1 LRRAGAG
8 ALIDPLFNRKLSF
21 RRRWKHGI
29 FLLLRIGVLPTLRVL
44 LRFKIHGL
52 QNVPRRGGAL
62 IIGNHVHN
70 SDPILMLSASPRPVL
85 WMAKEEV
92 WKLPVL
98 RWFATQ
104 AGAFPVKRG
113 TFDRDA
119 IRTAVDTI
127 NEGLLV
133 GMFPEGTRS
142 TTGGLKEPF
151 AGASLVA
158 LRSGAPVIPCV
169 IVGSEDLPLDSK
181 AGRAHR
187 QKSRFPR
194 VEVWF
199 GEPFVLTARAAD
211 GRRYSMAEL
220 TDAMM
225 IELARL
231 LPEPMRGIYGGSR
244 SACSHPAV
252 SRDAIAFP
260 GGE

>member
-1 LRRAGAG
+1 M
-8 ALIDPLFNRKLSF
+8 IDPVFNRKLKF
-21 RRRWKHGI
+21 RRRWKHVF
-29 FLLLRIGVLPTLRVL
+29 FLFLRIFVLPTLRVV

-52 QNVPRRGGAL
+52 QNVPKRGGAL

-92 WKLPVL
+92 WNLPVL

-104 AGAFPVKRG
+104 AGAFPVRRG

-119 IRTAVDTI
+119 IRTAVETI
-127 NEGLLV
+127 NEGLFV

-142 TTGGLKEPF
+142 TTGGLKEPY

-158 LRSGAPVIPCV
+158 LRSNAPIIPCV
-169 IVGSEDLPLDSK
+169 IVGSEELPFDSK
-181 AGRAHR
+181 AGRQAR
-187 QKSRFPR
+187 DKRGLPK

-199 GEPFVLTARAAD
+199 GEPFVLSARAED

-231 LPEPMRGIYGGSR
+231 LPETMRGVYGGER
-244 SACSHPAV
+244 SARAHPAV
-252 SRDAIAFP
+252 SRTVIAFP
-260 GGE
+260 GGD